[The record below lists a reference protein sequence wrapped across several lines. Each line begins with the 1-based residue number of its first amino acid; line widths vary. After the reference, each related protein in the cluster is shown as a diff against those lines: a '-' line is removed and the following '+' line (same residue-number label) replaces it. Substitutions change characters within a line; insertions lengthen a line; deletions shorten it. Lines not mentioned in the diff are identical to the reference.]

1 MTVKKR
7 ILALTTA
14 SLVLAGALTACGGQ
28 SATPEETGDS
38 TTPVESTGGTEKVY
52 HIVADNAFAPFEFL
66 DEATGEYTG
75 VDMDLLAAIAEDQ
88 GFQYTVDNCGWD
100 AALGNLQAGLADGMI
115 AGMSIT
121 DERRES
127 YDFSDSYYD
136 GGQIMIVKG
145 DSTISSYEDLA
156 GQTVAVKTATQS
168 AAFAQSI
175 AEEYGFEVV
184 IYKDSPAVYAA
195 VTGGIDAAGFAA
207 SFRRAVVDLLVEKL
221 MLAAQDTGASQ
232 VALAGGVASNRLLR
246 RMFFDEAQSR
256 GLKAFAP
263 PPALCT
269 DNAAMIG
276 SAAFYRLMRGEVAPL
291 TLNAQPSVRL
301 VEQTS
306 PDATG

>member
-52 HIVADNAFAPFEFL
+52 HIVADNTFAPFEFL
-66 DEATGEYTG
+66 DEATGSYTG

-100 AALGNLQAGLADGMI
+100 AALGNLQSGQADGMI

-136 GGQIMIVKG
+136 GGQIMLVKG
-145 DSTISSYEDLA
+145 DSTIASYEDLA
-156 GQTVAVKTATQS
+156 GLTVAVKTGTQS
-168 AAFAQSI
+168 ATFAQSI

-184 IYKDSPAVYAA
+184 TYKDSPAVYAA
-195 VTGGIDAAGFAA
+195 VAGGIDAAGFEDY
-207 SFRRAVVDLLVEKL
+207 AVIAYQIQNQSLDLKVVGEQENITPYGFAVLKGQNPEL
-221 MLAAQDTGASQ
+221 IEMFNAGLANIRESGQYAEIMAKYG
-232 VALAGGVASNRLLR
+232 
-246 RMFFDEAQSR
+246 
-256 GLKAFAP
+256 
-263 PPALCT
+263 
-269 DNAAMIG
+269 I
-276 SAAFYRLMRGEVAPL
+276 EV
-291 TLNAQPSVRL
+291 
-301 VEQTS
+301 
-306 PDATG
+306 

>member
-127 YDFSDSYYD
+127 YDFSDS
-136 GGQIMIVKG
+136 
-145 DSTISSYEDLA
+145 
-156 GQTVAVKTATQS
+156 
-168 AAFAQSI
+168 
-175 AEEYGFEVV
+175 
-184 IYKDSPAVYAA
+184 
-195 VTGGIDAAGFAA
+195 
-207 SFRRAVVDLLVEKL
+207 
-221 MLAAQDTGASQ
+221 
-232 VALAGGVASNRLLR
+232 
-246 RMFFDEAQSR
+246 
-256 GLKAFAP
+256 
-263 PPALCT
+263 
-269 DNAAMIG
+269 
-276 SAAFYRLMRGEVAPL
+276 
-291 TLNAQPSVRL
+291 
-301 VEQTS
+301 
-306 PDATG
+306 

>member
-1 MTVKKR
+1 MTTKKR
-7 ILALTTA
+7 IFALTTA
-14 SLVLAGALTACGGQ
+14 TLVLTGALAACGGQ
-28 SATPEETGDS
+28 SAA
-38 TTPVESTGGTEKVY
+38 PVESGAGTEKVY

-66 DEATGEYTG
+66 DEATGSYTG

-100 AALGNLQAGLADGMI
+100 AALGNLQSGQADGMI

-145 DSTISSYEDLA
+145 DSTISSFEDLA

-195 VTGGIDAAGFAA
+195 VTGGIDAAGFEDYPVIAYQLQTQSDLDLKMVGEQQNA
-207 SFRRAVVDLLVEKL
+207 TPYGFAVLKGNNPELIE
-221 MLAAQDTGASQ
+221 MFNAGLANIRES
-232 VALAGGVASNRLLR
+232 
-246 RMFFDEAQSR
+246 
-256 GLKAFAP
+256 GLYAEIMAKYG
-263 PPALCT
+263 
-269 DNAAMIG
+269 I
-276 SAAFYRLMRGEVAPL
+276 EV
-291 TLNAQPSVRL
+291 
-301 VEQTS
+301 
-306 PDATG
+306 

>member
-195 VTGGIDAAGFAA
+195 VTGGIDAAGFEDYPVIAYQLQTQSDLDLKMVGEQQNA
-207 SFRRAVVDLLVEKL
+207 TPYGFAVLKGNNPELIE
-221 MLAAQDTGASQ
+221 MFNAGLANIWES
-232 VALAGGVASNRLLR
+232 
-246 RMFFDEAQSR
+246 
-256 GLKAFAP
+256 GLYAEIMAKYG
-263 PPALCT
+263 
-269 DNAAMIG
+269 I
-276 SAAFYRLMRGEVAPL
+276 EV
-291 TLNAQPSVRL
+291 
-301 VEQTS
+301 
-306 PDATG
+306 

>member
-66 DEATGEYTG
+66 DEATGEYT
-75 VDMDLLAAIAEDQ
+75 
-88 GFQYTVDNCGWD
+88 VDNCGWD

-136 GGQIMIVKG
+136 GGQIMLVKG
-145 DSTISSYEDLA
+145 DSTIASYEDLA
-156 GQTVAVKTATQS
+156 GLTVAVKTGTQS
-168 AAFAQSI
+168 ATFAQSI

-184 IYKDSPAVYAA
+184 TYKDSPAVYAA
-195 VTGGIDAAGFAA
+195 VAGGIDAAGFEDY
-207 SFRRAVVDLLVEKL
+207 AVIAYQIQNQSLDLKVVGEQENITPYGFAVLKGQNPEL
-221 MLAAQDTGASQ
+221 IEMFNAGLANIRESGQYAEIMAKYG
-232 VALAGGVASNRLLR
+232 
-246 RMFFDEAQSR
+246 
-256 GLKAFAP
+256 
-263 PPALCT
+263 
-269 DNAAMIG
+269 I
-276 SAAFYRLMRGEVAPL
+276 EV
-291 TLNAQPSVRL
+291 
-301 VEQTS
+301 
-306 PDATG
+306 